1 MRPARSKVSL
11 QSRGSLWRLFGR
23 VIVMLATLWVV
34 ATFTFLGMR
43 LIPGD
48 PFSDPKVTPQVREN
62 LYRKYGLD
70 KPLYKQYVRYLGNL
84 SRLDFGVSYV
94 QLGRSVNDI
103 IAQGFPVSAELG
115 LWALL
120 LALFWGTLLGTLAGL
135 HHEGR
140 IDRYATFLAALGVSV
155 PSFILAL
162 LFQYVFAFRLGL
174 FPVAGWEGGTARF
187 LPALTL
193 SILPAATIARLLR
206 ASILDV
212 LRQDYI
218 QTARIKGLA
227 HTRLLVHH
235 ILRNAALSVV
245 TYLGPMVVNITTGSF
260 VIETIFNVPGLG
272 KYYVQSIYDRDYT
285 LVMGTTVFYAAL
297 LIVAMFLVDI
307 AYGLLDPRIRT
318 FGAKE
323 R

>member
-1 MRPARSKVSL
+1 MRPKKSATIPRR
-11 QSRGSLWRLFGR
+11 QGFLWHLSGR
-23 VIVMLATLWVV
+23 IVMMLATLWVV
-34 ATFTFLGMR
+34 ATLTFLGMR

-48 PFSDPKVTPQVREN
+48 PFSDPKVTPQVKEN

-70 KPLYKQYVRYLGNL
+70 KPLYKQYVRYLANL

-94 QLGRSVNDI
+94 QVGRSVNDI

-120 LALFWGTLLGTLAGL
+120 LALFWGPLLGTLSGL
-135 HHEGR
+135 FHEGML
-140 IDRYATFLAALGVSV
+140 DRSSTFLAALGVSV

-162 LFQYVFAFRLGL
+162 LFQYVFAFRLSL
-174 FPVAGWEGGTARF
+174 FPVAGWDGALARF

-227 HTRLLVHH
+227 HKRLLLHH
-235 ILRNAALSVV
+235 VLKNAALSVV
-245 TYLGPMVVNITTGSF
+245 TYLGPMAVNITTGSF

-307 AYGLLDPRIRT
+307 AYGMIDPRIRL
-318 FGAKE
+318 FGA
-323 R
+323 RNR